1 MFDEMQWQAD
11 RIQLQSLLLEHP
23 DWSCTLLAQTLH
35 RSVAQVKKWR
45 KRIREAGDQASQILQ
60 GLSSRRHHPTPPKPS
75 NPFLVERIFQIR
87 DHPPQNLGRTPGP
100 KAIIYYLKHDP
111 LLKEKGL
118 KPPNST
124 SFIWKILD
132 MAHRIARPK
141 TRHAAEPATR
151 HAPYSCWQAA
161 YKDSTTITVGPE
173 GKKAHLVEILNIVDE
188 GTSILVE
195 AIAREDYN
203 AETALAEV
211 SKVFKRA
218 GLPKELTIDRDPRWV
233 GSQSMRDFPSAFVR
247 FCHCLD
253 IQVKICLPR
262 RPDQNGF
269 VERYN
274 GSFGRECLAVHRP
287 ESLERVKKVTAQY
300 KEHYNQ
306 ERPHQG
312 LSCKNQPPR
321 VAFPELPALRTVPLL
336 VDPDRWLKSCEG
348 KRYVRK
354 VDSSGTIKIDK
365 QHYYI
370 GKEWVGKYVQAEV
383 VASSGEL
390 VIWNE
395 KEVIKRVGIKGL
407 QRQEV
412 NYEGYVTLMLKEARS
427 ERRLAAL
434 RARAK
439 QGILFDQG

>member
-1 MFDEMQWQAD
+1 MLA
-11 RIQLQSLLLEHP
+11 QSLR
-23 DWSCTLLAQTLH
+23 
-35 RSVAQVKKWR
+35 RSVAWVKKWR
-45 KRIREAGDQASQILQ
+45 KRIRQAGDQTLHS
-60 GLSSRRHHPTPPKPS
+60 LSSRRHNPTLPKPP
-75 NPFLVERIFQIR
+75 NTFLVERILQIR
-87 DHPPQNLGRTPGP
+87 DHPPHNLGRTPGP
-100 KAIIYYLKHDP
+100 KAILYFLKHDP
-111 LLKEKGL
+111 LLQEKGI

-124 SFIWKILD
+124 SFVWKILD
-132 MAHRIARPK
+132 MFQKIARPK
-141 TRHAAEPATR
+141 PKSDPQPETRPA
-151 HAPYSCWQAA
+151 PLSCWQADF
-161 YKDSTTITVGPE
+161 KDSTTVTVGPE

-203 AETALAEV
+203 AETALEEV
-211 SKVFKRA
+211 SEVFKRA
-218 GLPKELTIDRDPRWV
+218 GLPQELTIDRDPRWV
-233 GSQSMRDFPSAFVR
+233 GSQSMRDFPSAFIR
-247 FCHCLD
+247 FCLGLD
-253 IQVKICLPR
+253 IQLKICPPR

-274 GSFGRECLAVHRP
+274 GSYGRECLAVHRP
-287 ESLERVKKVTAQY
+287 ANLSQVKEVTAKY

-312 LSCKNQPPR
+312 LSCNNQPPR
-321 VAFPELPALRTVPLL
+321 VAFPELPALRPVPLL

-354 VDSSGTIKIDK
+354 VDWKGTIRIDK

-395 KEVIKRVGIKGL
+395 KEVVKRVGIKGL
-407 QRQEV
+407 HRQEV
-412 NYEGYVTLMLKEARS
+412 SYEEYVTLMLKEARS